1 MDLPDVQITRR
12 RAMGLGA
19 ALVALGSYPLLA
31 GPTLDAKRPLP
42 PKREKPMPHSAS
54 VFADLH
60 AKVRPT
66 RLFGNIEL
74 PLWTY
79 HDDILP
85 VVRVPKGARLQTHL
99 RNDLPEHTS
108 IHWHGI
114 RLPNHMDGV
123 PYVTQYPVQPGED
136 YIYDFTVPDTGLFPF
151 HSHCNTVEQLGR
163 GLAGALIVTGDET
176 RPYDA
181 DLLCVI
187 KDWRVG
193 TNRMFEA
200 FSDDEGASKAGTFG
214 SVRSVNYA
222 AVPELEAPAGGD
234 VRLRLMNVDNSRVNQ
249 IGIEGAEAAVIATDG
264 QAVSPFPFKTWR
276 LGSAMRLDL
285 CIRMPGVGQEVRIY
299 DYFAPEPV
307 LLATITAIG
316 DRIQRSDF
324 DPAPLI
330 RADIA
335 EPDMANAQFRR
346 IEFSSTALPTPNI
359 VQLENGETINFA
371 DGLCLSDKTF
381 WAINKTTWPEDSH
394 ERLPAPILNLKKDR
408 TYVFELVNGTPHM
421 HPIHIHGHTFL
432 YLKSN
437 KRSLPKHFTDT
448 VLLKPKERIH
458 VAFKADNPGDW
469 MFHCH
474 IIEHAETGM
483 MSILRVA

>member
-1 MDLPDVQITRR
+1 MAIARR
-12 RAMGLGA
+12 RFVGMGA
-19 ALVALGSYPLLA
+19 ALIALGSSPLMAL
-31 GPTLDAKRPLP
+31 PRLDATRPFVPRHPGTDPGGLQVSEAFLEA
-42 PKREKPMPHSAS
+42 R
-54 VFADLH
+54 
-60 AKVRPT
+60 VRPT
-66 RLFGNIEL
+66 KLFGQAEL

-85 VVRVPKGARLQTHL
+85 VIRVPRKGRLRTHFT
-99 RNDLPEHTS
+99 NNLPEHCS

-123 PYVTQYPVQPGED
+123 PFVTQQPVEPGD
-136 YIYDFTVPDTGLFPF
+136 SFVYDFELPDTGLFPF
-151 HSHCNTVEQLGR
+151 HSHCNTAEQLGR

-187 KDWRVG
+187 KDWRLG
-193 TNRMFEA
+193 ENGEFIN
-200 FSDDEGASKAGTFG
+200 FGSDEDAARGGTFG
-214 SVRSVNYA
+214 THRSVNFETM
-222 AVPELEAPAGGD
+222 PTLEAPAGGD
-234 VRLRLMNVDNSRVNQ
+234 VRLRLMNVDNSRINQ
-249 IGIEGAEAAVIATDG
+249 VGLEGALDAAIIATDG
-264 QAVSPFPFKTWR
+264 QALAPLPFKTWR

-285 CIRMPGVGQEVRIY
+285 CLRMPKTGEVVKIY
-299 DYFAPEPV
+299 DYFAPQPV
-307 LLATITAIG
+307 LLATIKAVGPGLVRG
-316 DRIQRSDF
+316 DF
-324 DPAPLI
+324 NPAPLY
-330 RADIA
+330 APDIA
-335 EPDMANAQFRR
+335 EPDLSDPLFRR
-346 IEFSSTALPTPNI
+346 VEFSATATPTPKLITLPDGNRLNI
-359 VQLENGETINFA
+359 A
-371 DGLCLSDKTF
+371 DELCLNDKTF
-381 WAINKTTWPEDSH
+381 WAMNKTTWPEDGH
-394 ERLPAPILNLKKDR
+394 KRMPAPILTLQKDR
-408 TYVFELVNGTPHM
+408 TYVFELINATPHM

-483 MSILRVA
+483 MSILRVV

>member
-1 MDLPDVQITRR
+1 MQFTRR
-12 RAMGLGA
+12 KIIGLGA
-19 ALVALGSYPLLA
+19 ALVTLSSYPLLA
-31 GPTLDAKRPLP
+31 GQSLSTSRPLP
-42 PKREKPMPHSAS
+42 PRRKPSGTAPSIVNATLR
-54 VFADLH
+54 A
-60 AKVRPT
+60 AVRPT
-66 RLFGNIEL
+66 KLFSDTLL

-85 VVRVPKGARLQTHL
+85 VIRVSKGGRLRTAF
-99 RNDLPEHTS
+99 RNDLPEHSS

-114 RLPNHMDGV
+114 RLPNDMDGV
-123 PYVTQYPVQPGED
+123 PYVTQQPTPPGGEFV
-136 YIYDFTVPDTGLFPF
+136 YDFTVPDTGLFPF
-151 HSHCNTVEQLGR
+151 HSHCNTAEQLGR

-176 RPYDA
+176 KFYDA

-193 TNRMFEA
+193 SGGHFTA
-200 FSDDEGASKAGTFG
+200 FSNDRGAARAGTFG
-214 SVRSVNYA
+214 AVRSVNYQHIP
-222 AVPELEAPAGGD
+222 VMEAPAGGD
-234 VRLRLMNVDNSRVNQ
+234 VRLRLMNIDNSRVNQ
-249 IGIEGAEAAVIATDG
+249 IGLEGAEAAVIATDG
-264 QAVSPFPFKTWR
+264 QAIAPFPFETWR

-285 CIRMPGVGQEVRIY
+285 CIRMPAPGHEVNIF

-307 LLATITAIG
+307 LLATIKAAG
-316 DRIQRSDF
+316 DGFVRSDF
-324 DPAPLI
+324 NPAPLYA
-330 RADIA
+330 ADIT
-335 EPDMANAQFRR
+335 EPDLSTAIYKR
-346 IEFSSTALPTPNI
+346 IEFSSAAVPSPRSVKLF
-359 VQLENGETINFA
+359 NGKIFDPM

-381 WAINKTTWPEDSH
+381 WAINKTTWPEDGH
-394 ERLPAPILNLKKDR
+394 QRLPAPILNLKKDQ
-408 TYVFELVNGTPHM
+408 TYVFELVNATPHM

-432 YLKSN
+432 YLNSN
-437 KRSLPKHFTDT
+437 KQSLPKHFADT